1 MRMNQF
7 KYRCVMIDNSR
18 NAVMNMTTAKKM
30 IDCLAKMGFNS
41 LMLYTEDTYEVDGH
55 PYFGY
60 LRGRYSKE
68 ELKEL
73 DAYAKE
79 RKIEL
84 IPCIQT
90 LGHLATIMRWPQY
103 AALQDGADTL
113 CADEEKV
120 YGLIEDMFSSI
131 AECFTSRMI
140 NVGMDEAES
149 MGLGKYLKK
158 YGYHERLEIF
168 GRHLERV
175 SGIAE
180 KYGFTL
186 CMWSDMFYKLATGTF
201 YGAEDADITDE
212 QAERIKK
219 MIPENVRLTYFDY
232 WNWEKSHFDHHIKL
246 HQKLAKD
253 IWYAGAVWGY
263 VGYAPHNAFSIDA
276 GRNAITSCRENG
288 VENVMITMW
297 GDDGAECA
305 RFSLLPSLYY
315 DACILNGIT
324 NEEEIKQSF
333 EELFGIAFDDFM
345 LLDYPNTTNDNLNN
359 NADKYALFND
369 PFYGIYDVAI
379 SEDEGARFG
388 ACSRKL
394 AQFTEHEEWG
404 YLFRTAKALCDVLI
418 IKATLGRRTRRAY
431 QKKDFGVLKCI
442 VREYEE
448 CIRRIHLFYDA
459 FEEQWMYENK
469 PNGFEVQDIRLGGLV
484 QRMEHCKNR
493 LEKFLCGE
501 LVSIPELEEEL
512 IEPFG
517 NGGEYEPQDF
527 CIEKWSKI
535 VSVNTV

>member
-1 MRMNQF
+1 MNQF

-60 LRGRYSKE
+60 LRGRYNKE

-140 NVGMDEAES
+140 NVGMDEAET

-158 YGYHERLEIF
+158 YGYQERLKIF

-175 SGIAE
+175 SDIAD

-201 YGAEDADITDE
+201 YGADDADITDE
-212 QAERIKK
+212 QATKIAA

-253 IWYAGAVWGY
+253 IWFAGAVWGY
-263 VGYAPHNAFSIDA
+263 VGYAPHNAFSIEA
-276 GRNAITSCRENG
+276 GRTALTSCRENG
-288 VENVMITMW
+288 VENVLITMW

-324 NEEEIKQSF
+324 NEEEIKQGF